1 MTQFPFEGVVFD
13 VDGVLFNTERLM
25 HQIWH
30 EVGAE
35 MGWPQP
41 GRDYLEFVGNGRS
54 VIFEKMLTFYGPD
67 FPKEEVLTTCS
78 QTLQDRVEQFGV
90 PLKPGVR
97 EILDFLKEQN
107 IPIAIATSTAMRR
120 TGKRMELT
128 GLAPYFSAMITGDQ
142 VTHGKPDPEIYLLA
156 CKALGTDPSRTL
168 AVEDSRNGILSATA
182 AAMPTGMIPDMI
194 PPTPELEVLL
204 WNRFDSLPDLQ
215 NALER
220 VSF

>member
-1 MTQFPFEGVVFD
+1 MIQFPFEGVVFD

-54 VIFEKMLTFYGPD
+54 VIFEKMLAFYGPD
-67 FPKEEVLTTCS
+67 FPKEEFLTTCS

-97 EILDFLKEQN
+97 EMLDFLKQQN
-107 IPIAIATSTAMRR
+107 IPMAIATSTAMRR

-128 GLAPYFSAMITGDQ
+128 GLAPYFTAMITGDQ

-156 CKALGTDPSRTL
+156 CNALGTDPSRTL
-168 AVEDSRNGILSATA
+168 AVEDSRNGILSASA
-182 AAMPTGMIPDMI
+182 ARMPTVMIPDMI
-194 PPTPELEVLL
+194 PPTPELEALL
-204 WNRFDSLPDLQ
+204 WNRFDSLSDLQ
-215 NALER
+215 KALEAA
-220 VSF
+220 SF

>member
-41 GRDYLEFVGNGRS
+41 GQDYLEFVGNGRS

-67 FPKEEVLTTCS
+67 FPKEEFLTTCS

-90 PLKPGVR
+90 PLKPGVQ
-97 EILDFLKEQN
+97 EILDFLKQQN

-182 AAMPTGMIPDMI
+182 AGMPTVMIPDMI

>member
-1 MTQFPFEGVVFD
+1 MITFPIEGVVFD
-13 VDGVLFNTERLM
+13 VDGVLFDTERLM

-54 VIFEKMLTFYGPD
+54 VIFEKMLALYGPE
-67 FPKEEVLTTCS
+67 FPKEDFLTTCS
-78 QTLQDRVEQFGV
+78 QTLQDRMAQDGV
-90 PLKPGVR
+90 PLKPGVQ
-97 EILDFLKEQN
+97 EILELLREKN

-120 TGKRMELT
+120 TGPRMEWT

-142 VTHGKPDPEIYLLA
+142 VTHGKPHPEIYLLA
-156 CKALGTDPSRTL
+156 CNALGTHPSRTL

-182 AAMPTGMIPDMI
+182 AGMPTVMIPDMI
-194 PPTPELEVLL
+194 SPSPDLEERILT
-204 WNRFDSLPDLQ
+204 RCDSLLELKDILQ
-215 NALER
+215 TL
-220 VSF
+220 

>member
-67 FPKEEVLTTCS
+67 FPKEEFLTTCS

-97 EILDFLKEQN
+97 EILDFLKQQN

-120 TGKRMELT
+120 TRKRMELT

-182 AAMPTGMIPDMI
+182 AGMPTVMIPDMI
-194 PPTPELEVLL
+194 PPTPELEALL
-204 WNRFDSLPDLQ
+204 WNRFDSLSDLQ
-215 NALER
+215 NALEIA
-220 VSF
+220 SF

>member
-67 FPKEEVLTTCS
+67 FPKEEFLTTCS

-97 EILDFLKEQN
+97 EILDFLKQQN

-182 AAMPTGMIPDMI
+182 AGMPTVMIPDMI
-194 PPTPELEVLL
+194 PPTPELEALL
-204 WNRFDSLPDLQ
+204 WNRFDSLSDLQ
-215 NALER
+215 NALEIA
-220 VSF
+220 SF

>member
-67 FPKEEVLTTCS
+67 FPKEEFLTTCS

-97 EILDFLKEQN
+97 EILDFLKQQN

-182 AAMPTGMIPDMI
+182 AGMPTVMIPDMI

>member
-1 MTQFPFEGVVFD
+1 MIKFPFEGVVFD
-13 VDGVLFNTERLM
+13 VDGVLFDTERLM

-67 FPKEEVLTTCS
+67 FPKEAFLTTCS
-78 QTLQDRVEQFGV
+78 QTLQERLEQDGV
-90 PLKPGVR
+90 PLKPGAR
-97 EILDFLKEQN
+97 EILDFLKQQK
-107 IPIAIATSTAMRR
+107 IPMSIATSTAMRR

-128 GLAPYFSAMITGDQ
+128 GLAPYFTAMITGDQ
-142 VTHGKPDPEIYLLA
+142 VKHGKPDPEIYLLA

-168 AVEDSRNGILSATA
+168 AVEDSRNGILSASA
-182 AAMPTGMIPDMI
+182 AGMPTVMIPDMI
-194 PPTPELEVLL
+194 PPSQELEKLL

-215 NALER
+215 KALER
-220 VSF
+220 ASF

>member
-1 MTQFPFEGVVFD
+1 MIQFPFEGVVFD

-54 VIFEKMLTFYGPD
+54 VIFEKMLAFYGPD
-67 FPKEEVLTTCS
+67 FPKEEFLTTCS
-78 QTLQDRVEQFGV
+78 QTLQDRVEQFGI

-97 EILDFLKEQN
+97 EMLDFLKQQN
-107 IPIAIATSTAMRR
+107 IPMAIATSTAMRR

-128 GLAPYFSAMITGDQ
+128 GLAPYFTAMITGDQ

-156 CKALGTDPSRTL
+156 CNALGTDPSRTL
-168 AVEDSRNGILSATA
+168 AVEDSRNGILSASA
-182 AAMPTGMIPDMI
+182 ARMPTVMIPDMI
-194 PPTPELEVLL
+194 PPTPELEALL
-204 WNRFDSLPDLQ
+204 WNRFDSLSDLQ
-215 NALER
+215 KALESA
-220 VSF
+220 SF

>member
-54 VIFEKMLTFYGPD
+54 VIFEKMLAFYGPD
-67 FPKEEVLTTCS
+67 FPKEEFLTTCS

-97 EILDFLKEQN
+97 EILDFLKQQN

-182 AAMPTGMIPDMI
+182 AGMPTVMIPDMI
-194 PPTPELEVLL
+194 PPTPELEALL
-204 WNRFDSLPDLQ
+204 WNRFDSLSDLQ
-215 NALER
+215 NALEIA
-220 VSF
+220 SF

>member
-13 VDGVLFNTERLM
+13 VDGVLFDTERLM

-67 FPKEEVLTTCS
+67 FPKEEFLTTCS

-90 PLKPGVR
+90 PLKPGAR
-97 EILDFLKEQN
+97 EILEFLHQKN

-128 GLAPYFSAMITGDQ
+128 GLSPYFSAMITGDQ
-142 VTHGKPDPEIYLLA
+142 VTRGKPDPEIYRLA
-156 CKALGTDPSRTL
+156 CQTLGTDPARTL

-182 AAMPTGMIPDMI
+182 AGMPTVMIPDMI
-194 PPTPELEVLL
+194 PPTPELEALL
-204 WNRFDSLPDLQ
+204 CQRCESLRELQ
-215 NALER
+215 NILSSLLA
-220 VSF
+220 